1 MSPQN
6 TCQNIGGLSTQDDPC
21 RLNIGGRDP
30 CSVDAYAVEHVCR
43 RVKHSVVRGGG
54 GRLQTRLLQRDLV
67 HTHHLDPHCVRYDP
81 ALRTGQVPYWSI
93 EHLLK

>member
-6 TCQNIGGLSTQDDPC
+6 TCQNIGGVVNTGRPLQVKYWGSYPC
-21 RLNIGGRDP
+21 G
-30 CSVDAYAVEHVCR
+30 VDAYAVEHVCR